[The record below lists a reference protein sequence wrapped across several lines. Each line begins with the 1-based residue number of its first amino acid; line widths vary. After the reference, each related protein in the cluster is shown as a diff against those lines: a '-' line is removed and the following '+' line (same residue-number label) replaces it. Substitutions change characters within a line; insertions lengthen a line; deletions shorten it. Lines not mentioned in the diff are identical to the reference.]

1 MRIQLTAEKYW
12 PVILRLQNICSCIV
26 SSSYMGLRIMPSFNF
41 QKRFGP
47 ALEQGLKRSTIR
59 RRPATQI
66 AELNGYLI
74 KWETADHV

>member
-1 MRIQLTAEKYW
+1 
-12 PVILRLQNICSCIV
+12 
-26 SSSYMGLRIMPSFNF
+26 MGLRIMPSFNF